1 MLGKT
6 EGRRKR
12 GQQRMRWLITS
23 SIDMRLSKLR
33 EMVKDREIWHAAAYG
48 VRVGHNLETEQQQ
61 GKETNDRVTNHGGP
75 LYSTVSRVCLRCKLL
90 DIINS

>member
-1 MLGKT
+1 MLGKV

-23 SIDMRLSKLR
+23 SIDMGDGEGQGNLACCSLWDHR
-33 EMVKDREIWHAAAYG
+33 
-48 VRVGHNLETEQQQ
+48 VRHNLETEQQQ

-75 LYSTVSRVCLRCKLL
+75 LYSTQFLEYACGV
-90 DIINS
+90 NS